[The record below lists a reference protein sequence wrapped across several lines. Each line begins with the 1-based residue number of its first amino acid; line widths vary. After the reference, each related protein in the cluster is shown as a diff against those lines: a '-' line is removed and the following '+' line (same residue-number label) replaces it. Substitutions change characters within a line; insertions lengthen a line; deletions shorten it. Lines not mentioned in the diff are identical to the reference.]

1 MPNYRAPG
9 VYVEEVPSGARMFGR
24 AGTSSVG
31 VIGVAPKADAP
42 QNTVVTIDNWS
53 QFVRIFVGDATAGT
67 HLSTAVHGYFLNG
80 GSRAYVVNLGKDGTL
95 AGKGNT
101 PGGLNLLE
109 AIDDVSIVCAP
120 GYTDPASHDA
130 LVTHCEHPLRQDRVA
145 ILDLVEDVDD
155 VGRLLEVAT
164 AGVPEPAASAPGS
177 DAGDGDDTAADSGSG
192 GSGGGGGRRSAPAG
206 KGLGPI
212 RSKDGYAATYYPWL
226 VVMDPVTGEKVTA
239 PPSGHMAGVWART
252 DGTRGVHKAP
262 ANTNIAGALDLKSRV
277 SKGDQEL
284 LNPAG
289 INCIRYFTGDGILV
303 WGGRTLAAEASEFRY
318 INVRRL
324 TNMIKESI
332 LDGTRWAVFEPNH
345 HPLWAALRR
354 DVNAFLTNVWRD
366 GALVGTTPGEAFYV
380 KCDAETN
387 PPEVRDAGMVV
398 TEVGIAPVKPA
409 EFVVFKLMQSADQ
422 PATETSEA

>member
-24 AGTSSVG
+24 SGTSSVG
-31 VIGVAPKADAP
+31 VIGIAPKADAP
-42 QNTVVTIDNWS
+42 ENTVVTIDNWS
-53 QFVRIFVGDATAGT
+53 QFVRIFVGDATTGT

-80 GSRAYVVNLGKDGTL
+80 GSRAYVVNLGRNGTL

-164 AGVPEPAASAPGS
+164 AGVPERAAPAES
-177 DAGDGDDTAADSGSG
+177 GDDAAAPAG
-192 GSGGGGGRRSAPAG
+192 GARPAPAG

-212 RSKDGYAATYYPWL
+212 RSKDGYAATYFPWL
-226 VVMDPVTGEKVTA
+226 VVMDPVSGEKVTA
-239 PPSGHMAGVWART
+239 PPSGHLAGVWART

-262 ANTNIAGALDLKSRV
+262 ANTTIAGVLDLTSRV

-303 WGGRTLAAEASEFRY
+303 WGARTLAAEASEFRY

-354 DVNAFLTNVWRD
+354 DVNAFLTNIWRD
-366 GALVGTTPGEAFYV
+366 GALVGTTPAEAFFV

-422 PATETSEA
+422 PASETSEA

>member
-1 MPNYRAPG
+1 
-9 VYVEEVPSGARMFGR
+9 
-24 AGTSSVG
+24 
-31 VIGVAPKADAP
+31 
-42 QNTVVTIDNWS
+42 
-53 QFVRIFVGDATAGT
+53 
-67 HLSTAVHGYFLNG
+67 
-80 GSRAYVVNLGKDGTL
+80 
-95 AGKGNT
+95 
-101 PGGLNLLE
+101 
-109 AIDDVSIVCAP
+109 
-120 GYTDPASHDA
+120 
-130 LVTHCEHPLRQDRVA
+130 
-145 ILDLVEDVDD
+145 
-155 VGRLLEVAT
+155 
-164 AGVPEPAASAPGS
+164 
-177 DAGDGDDTAADSGSG
+177 
-192 GSGGGGGRRSAPAG
+192 
-206 KGLGPI
+206 
-212 RSKDGYAATYYPWL
+212 
-226 VVMDPVTGEKVTA
+226 MDPVTGEKVTA

>member
-1 MPNYRAPG
+1 MATYRAPG

-24 AGTSSVG
+24 VGTSSAGFVG
-31 VIGVAPKADAP
+31 IAPKADAP
-42 QNTVVTIDNWS
+42 KNTVETIDNWS
-53 QFVRIFVGDATAGT
+53 QFVRVFVGDATAGT

-80 GSRAYVVNLGKDGTL
+80 GSRAYVVNVGADGSLT
-95 AGKGNT
+95 GKGNS
-101 PGGLNLLE
+101 PGGLTLLE
-109 AIDDVSIVCAP
+109 AIDDVAIVCAP
-120 GYTDPASHDA
+120 GFTDPAAHDA
-130 LVTHCEHPLRQDRVA
+130 LISHCEHPLRQDRVA
-145 ILDLVEDVDD
+145 ILDMVEDVDD

-164 AGVPEPAASAPGS
+164 AGPPDKPPRAE
-177 DAGDGDDTAADSGSG
+177 GDGAE
-192 GSGGGGGRRSAPAG
+192 RAPATPPS
-206 KGLGPI
+206 KGLRPPN
-212 RSKDGYAATYYPWL
+212 SADGYAATYYPWL
-226 VVMDPVTGEKVTA
+226 VVMDPVSGAKTTA

-252 DGTRGVHKAP
+252 DALRGVHKAP
-262 ANTNIAGALDLKSRV
+262 ANTRISGALDLKSRV

-289 INCIRYFTGDGILV
+289 VNCIRYFTGEGILV
-303 WGGRTLAAEASEFRY
+303 WGARTLAPESSEFRY

-324 TNMIKESI
+324 TNMIKESV

-366 GALVGTTPGEAFYV
+366 GALVGATPAEAFFV

-398 TEVGIAPVKPA
+398 TIIGIAPVKPA
-409 EFVVFKLMQSADQ
+409 EFVVFQLMQSADQ
-422 PATETSEA
+422 PAGEKSEA

>member
-1 MPNYRAPG
+1 MANYRAPG
-9 VYVEEVPSGARMFGR
+9 VYVEEVPSGTRMFGR

-31 VIGVAPKADAP
+31 VLGVAPKADAP
-42 QNTVVTIDNWS
+42 QNAVVTIDNWS
-53 QFVRIFVGDATAGT
+53 QFVRIFVGDATTGT

-80 GSRAYVVNLGKDGTL
+80 GNRAYVVNLGPNGTL
-95 AGKGNT
+95 AAKGNS
-101 PGGLNLLE
+101 PGGLSLLE

-130 LVTHCEHPLRQDRVA
+130 LIAHCEHPLRQDRVA
-145 ILDLVEDVDD
+145 ILDVIEEVDD

-164 AGVPEPAASAPGS
+164 AGAPSRPPRAEAEPAAGGEEG
-177 DAGDGDDTAADSGSG
+177 DAGG
-192 GSGGGGGRRSAPAG
+192 GSGGGGARSAPASTAA
-206 KGLGPI
+206 GPL
-212 RSKDGYAATYYPWL
+212 RSKEGYVATYHPWL
-226 VVMDPVTGEKVTA
+226 VVIDPVSGEKVTA

-252 DGTRGVHKAP
+252 DATRGVHKAP
-262 ANTNIAGALDLKSRV
+262 ANTNIAGVIDLKSRV

-303 WGGRTLAAEASEFRY
+303 WGARTLADESSPFRY

-324 TNMIKESI
+324 TNMIKESV

-366 GALVGTTPGEAFYV
+366 GALVGATPQEAFFV

-398 TEVGIAPVKPA
+398 TIIGIAPVKPA
-409 EFVVFKLMQSADQ
+409 EFVVFQLMQSADQ
-422 PATETSEA
+422 PTAEKSEA

>member
-1 MPNYRAPG
+1 MVNYRAPG

-31 VIGVAPKADAP
+31 VIGVAPKEDAP
-42 QNTVVTIDNWS
+42 SNTVVTIDNWS
-53 QFVRIFVGDATAGT
+53 QFVRIFVGDATTGT

-80 GSRAYVVNLGKDGTL
+80 GNRAYVVNLGSAGTL
-95 AGKGNT
+95 AGKGND
-101 PGGLNLLE
+101 PGALALLE
-109 AIDDVSIVCAP
+109 AIDDVAIVCAP

-130 LVTHCEHPLRQDRVA
+130 LIAHCEHPLRQDRMA
-145 ILDLVEDVDD
+145 ILDLIEDVDD

-164 AGVPEPAASAPGS
+164 AGAPARTARAEAEPAAEGEGGEASAP
-177 DAGDGDDTAADSGSG
+177 APAPTP
-192 GSGGGGGRRSAPAG
+192 RSAPAG
-206 KGLGPI
+206 AAAGPP
-212 RSKDGYAATYYPWL
+212 RSKDGYAATYHPWL
-226 VVMDPVTGEKVTA
+226 VVIDPVSGEKVTA
-239 PPSGHMAGVWART
+239 PPSGHLAGVWART
-252 DGTRGVHKAP
+252 DATRGVHKAP
-262 ANTNIAGALDLKSRV
+262 ANTNIAGVIDLKSRV

-324 TNMIKESI
+324 TNMIKESV

-366 GALVGTTPGEAFYV
+366 GALVGTTPQEAFFV

-398 TEVGIAPVKPA
+398 TIVGIAPVKPA
-409 EFVVFKLMQSADQ
+409 EFVVFQLMQSADQ
-422 PATETSEA
+422 PAAERSEA

>member
-1 MPNYRAPG
+1 MANYRAPG

-24 AGTSSVG
+24 VGTSSVG

-42 QNTVVTIDNWS
+42 ANTVVTIDNWS
-53 QFVRIFVGDATAGT
+53 QFVRIFVGDATTGT

-80 GSRAYVVNLGKDGTL
+80 GSRAYVVNLGTDGTL
-95 AGKGNT
+95 AGKGSA

-109 AIDDVSIVCAP
+109 AIDDVAIVCAP

-130 LVTHCEHPLRQDRVA
+130 LIAHCENPLRQDRMA
-145 ILDLVEDVDD
+145 ILDTVEEVDD
-155 VGRLLEVAT
+155 VGRLLEVAS
-164 AGVPEPAASAPGS
+164 AGAPDRAAARAAEAEPAAE
-177 DAGDGDDTAADSGSG
+177 GD
-192 GSGGGGGRRSAPAG
+192 SGGGGGGGSRSAPPAS
-206 KGLGPI
+206 KGLGPL
-212 RSKDGYAATYYPWL
+212 RSKEGYAATYYPWL
-226 VVMDPVTGEKVTA
+226 VVMDPVSGEKVTA

-252 DGTRGVHKAP
+252 DATRGVHKAP
-262 ANTNIAGALDLKSRV
+262 ANTNIAGVIDLKSRV

-303 WGGRTLAAEASEFRY
+303 WGARTLAAEASEFRY

-324 TNMIKESI
+324 TNMIKESV

-366 GALVGTTPGEAFYV
+366 GALVGTTPSEAFFV

-387 PPEVRDAGMVV
+387 PPEVREAGMVV
-398 TEVGIAPVKPA
+398 TLVGIAPVKPA
-409 EFVVFKLMQSADQ
+409 EFVVFQLMQSADQ
-422 PATETSEA
+422 PAAEQSEA